1 MRMTAPQIIVDP
13 LHALVAGGFVSGTKR
28 PIPLVA
34 TRFNVDLNH
43 GLATVSATRIFKNAE
58 ETSIEATITFPVPVH
73 AVLFSLTARI
83 AERVLKARAQRKSQA
98 RDDYEDAIERG
109 KTAVLHEEVLRG
121 VHMLSIGHL
130 PPGVEVEVSA
140 TWTMTLTNLNGRG
153 YMRIPLTVGDIYGR
167 SGLPDFDDLTYG
179 GPVQTA
185 ELTVQCR
192 DGQVILLGGRLDNGR
207 AQVPLNAPIDLEVNG
222 WTTGDL
228 RGRAADGREVVLRVE
243 PTSVGDADVDVAV
256 LIDHSGS
263 MGEIC
268 SADNRNLTKHQ
279 AVLAGLLT
287 IAARI
292 KQSDVI
298 DLWEFDNAHRHVGS
312 ARGGNSLQSLMGRL
326 RGPAGGT
333 EIGDA
338 LAGVT
343 AQSRGRDVLL
353 VTDGKSHALDVQAL
367 ARTGRRFSVVLVG
380 EDSLEANVGH
390 LAALTG
396 GEIFVSTGADLAEVL
411 NAALLSLRTKH
422 QTFSPITG
430 KPQDVSARR
439 AGMTLTAKWQE
450 AEGLMEETVERR
462 AVAALVASLAL
473 PAFDTESAARFA
485 ETEGLVTHL
494 TSLVLVDESGTVQQG
509 IPATRKVALPAPHVS
524 ALVMDAMP
532 EISERRYQRHLTN
545 FDLSDELA
553 FEFINSGLRPAD
565 LSGLGARIDWDAA
578 PQRLQAGDLS
588 ALDREV
594 ARAIQTA
601 AALTEV
607 VVLARQLAL
616 DPVALVI
623 GLIAKSESSRSR
635 SAARLAKAIF
645 GDIALARLDDIA
657 QMLCL
662 A

>member
-83 AERVLKARAQRKSQA
+83 AGRVLKARAQRKSQA

-167 SGLPDFDDLTYG
+167 SGLPDSDDLTYG

-333 EIGDA
+333 EIGAA

-422 QTFSPITG
+422 QAFSPITG

-509 IPATRKVALPAPHVS
+509 IPATRKVALPAPHLS
-524 ALVMDAMP
+524 ALADGLRCA
-532 EISERRYQRHLTN
+532 EISERRYQRHL
-545 FDLSDELA
+545 DE
-553 FEFINSGLRPAD
+553 FRPV
-565 LSGLGARIDWDAA
+565 
-578 PQRLQAGDLS
+578 P
-588 ALDREV
+588 
-594 ARAIQTA
+594 
-601 AALTEV
+601 
-607 VVLARQLAL
+607 
-616 DPVALVI
+616 
-623 GLIAKSESSRSR
+623 
-635 SAARLAKAIF
+635 
-645 GDIALARLDDIA
+645 
-657 QMLCL
+657 
-662 A
+662 